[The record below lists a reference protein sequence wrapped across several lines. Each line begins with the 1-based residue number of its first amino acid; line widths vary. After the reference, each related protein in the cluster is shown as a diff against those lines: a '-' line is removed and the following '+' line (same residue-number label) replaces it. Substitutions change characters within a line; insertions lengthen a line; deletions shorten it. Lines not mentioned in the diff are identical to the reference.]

1 MPASLYETVEGIVKM
16 GLSPVDTWNSISAL
30 FDGDGV
36 LSNVSGA
43 VKQSYI
49 DRIDKLTTEYQKAG
63 ASGSFNAGDEGGKLL
78 TDIASLA
85 AGGAGLAKGGV
96 VLTEKFAAKV
106 AGKAESTAMN
116 AGKLS
121 AEKEALERIGQNAKN
136 SSDLSGKPSGAILQ
150 QQAVKKNL
158 MALPLSLIIRQY
170 IRRTSS

>member
-63 ASGSFNAGDEGGKLL
+63 ASGSFNAGGEGGKLL
-78 TDIASLA
+78 TDIAVLSPLS
-85 AGGAGLAKGGV
+85 AGAVTREEMRTLDVGYPDGGGV
-96 VLTEKFAAKV
+96 RPDAFRV
-106 AGKAESTAMN
+106 TA
-116 AGKLS
+116 
-121 AEKEALERIGQNAKN
+121 
-136 SSDLSGKPSGAILQ
+136 
-150 QQAVKKNL
+150 
-158 MALPLSLIIRQY
+158 IIDGVPKTYTFIQ
-170 IRRTSS
+170 